1 MTVEC
6 DDNFWE
12 EGFTAFFLG
21 LSEDEN
27 PYTGLEAE
35 HWSDGWEDAQ
45 EDALQA

>member
-12 EGFTAFFLG
+12 EGFRAFFLG

-27 PYTGLEAE
+27 PYCRKGRESRA
-35 HWSDGWEDAQ
+35 
-45 EDALQA
+45 